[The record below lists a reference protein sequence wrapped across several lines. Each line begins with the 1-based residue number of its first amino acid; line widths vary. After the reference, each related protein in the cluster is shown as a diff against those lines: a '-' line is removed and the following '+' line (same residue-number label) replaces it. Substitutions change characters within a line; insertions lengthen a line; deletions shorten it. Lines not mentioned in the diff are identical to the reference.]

1 LYAKWKK
8 KPQQIVTQHI
18 LTTKVFVQLLNI
30 QKVLEDSTQYNLYAL
45 HILHS
50 MALRPKW
57 KFSTFI
63 KKITNPTTTA
73 MKLTQLPL

>member
-1 LYAKWKK
+1 MEEK

-18 LTTKVFVQLLNI
+18 LTTKVFVWLLNI
-30 QKVLEDSTQYNLYAL
+30 QKALEDSAQYNLHAL

-50 MALRPKW
+50 MVLRPKW

-63 KKITNPTTTA
+63 KKTTNPTTTA
-73 MKLTQLPL
+73 MKLTQFPL